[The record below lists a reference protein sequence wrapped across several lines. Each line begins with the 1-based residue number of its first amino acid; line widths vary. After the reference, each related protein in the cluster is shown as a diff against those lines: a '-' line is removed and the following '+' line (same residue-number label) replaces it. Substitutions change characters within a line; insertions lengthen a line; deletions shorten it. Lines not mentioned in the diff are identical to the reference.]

1 MRCSISRTF
10 LTPETRTH
18 MATRCAWAS
27 TPRNWLSP
35 RACLAMTRTRPY
47 RKALPIAEARRR
59 LDEGAGSQWDAR
71 IVGAFLRLLE
81 TTLLGVPEPLPLPVQ
96 HPAIEKAA

>member
-1 MRCSISRTF
+1 
-10 LTPETRTH
+10 
-18 MATRCAWAS
+18 
-27 TPRNWLSP
+27 
-35 RACLAMTRTRPY
+35 MTTTRPY
-47 RKALPIAEARRR
+47 RKALPMAEARRR